1 MPTEEE
7 GRSRSAEFE
16 QAIRRRIVQR
26 TGNQIQTLEVK
37 VIGNRVVISGRA
49 PCYYVKQ
56 LAIQG
61 ALDVIG
67 AAGPTQIE
75 LIDNCAAKATLLLVR
90 RLTCS
95 SS

>member
-7 GRSRSAEFE
+7 GRSRSAELE

-37 VIGNRVVISGRA
+37 VIGNRVVISGCA

-67 AAGPTQIE
+67 AAGTTQIE
-75 LIDNCAAKATLLLVR
+75 LNVQVMCAPPKCDVETP
-90 RLTCS
+90 
-95 SS
+95 